1 MTSHTDSAR
10 SGGAA
15 EACRSLHMLAGWWSL
30 LVFLTFGLVLELL
43 HGFKAPFYLDLENE
57 TRRLLWTLAHAHGT
71 LLALV
76 NIAFAVSLSH
86 LPGWTRVRLL
96 TASRSL
102 LGSTALLP
110 AGFLLGGA
118 VIHHG
123 DPGLG
128 IALVPLG
135 AALLMVAVFC
145 TALSAV
151 GPRPARRD
159 ADRDRP
165 AS

>member
-1 MTSHTDSAR
+1 MTSHTDRAR
-10 SGGAA
+10 SGVATD
-15 EACRSLHMLAGWWSL
+15 ACRQLHMRAGWWSL
-30 LVFLTFGLVLELL
+30 LVFLTFGLVLEVL

-71 LLALV
+71 LLSLV
-76 NIAFAVSLSH
+76 NIAFAVSLDY

-110 AGFLLGGA
+110 AGFLIGGA
-118 VIHHG
+118 VIHQG

-128 IALVPLG
+128 IALVPFG
-135 AALLMVAVFC
+135 AVLLMVAVFC
-145 TALSAV
+145 TALSA
-151 GPRPARRD
+151 GGQRIAPRD
-159 ADRDRP
+159 ACR
-165 AS
+165 